1 MIKLREVVM
10 STTLLRLGLWTVI
23 LVLVAY
29 VLATTY
35 EDQSWAELISM
46 DTLQHALT
54 LGVVGSIAG
63 VVMRI
68 LGKGASAVTVKN
80 RCRVCRKPIAV
91 GAIYCREHLR
101 SILAEEEEKTHV
113 TRIRR

>member
-1 MIKLREVVM
+1 MIKLPEAVM
-10 STTLLRLGLWTVI
+10 STTLLRLGLWMVI

-35 EDQSWAELISM
+35 ADEHWAELISM
-46 DTLQHALT
+46 TTLQHALT
-54 LGVVGSIAG
+54 LGVIVVIAG
-63 VVMRI
+63 VVLRV
-68 LGKGASAVTVKN
+68 LGKGASKVVVKN

-101 SILAEEEEKTHV
+101 SILADEEEKTHV

>member
-1 MIKLREVVM
+1 M
-10 STTLLRLGLWTVI
+10 STTLLRLGLWMVI

-29 VLATTY
+29 VFATTY
-35 EDQSWAELISM
+35 PDEPWAELISM
-46 DTLQHALT
+46 ETLQHALT
-54 LGVVGSIAG
+54 LGIIVVIAG

-68 LGKGASAVTVKN
+68 LGKGAKVVAKN

>member
-1 MIKLREVVM
+1 M

-23 LVLVAY
+23 LVLVLY

-35 EDQSWAELISM
+35 PDQPWAELIPM
-46 DTLQHALT
+46 LMLQQALT
-54 LGVVGSIAG
+54 VGGILVAAG

-68 LGKGASAVTVKN
+68 LGKGANKVVAKN

-91 GAIYCREHLR
+91 GALYCREHLR
-101 SILAEEEEKTHV
+101 SIIADEDERTHV
-113 TRIRR
+113 TRIR